1 MGMLYRQCPSI
12 EAAPLQEETILFHP
26 EKKQFCVL
34 NRSASFIWNQLAT
47 PASTN
52 SVAAKLCESFSGIS
66 LENALGDTDRTV
78 QEMLAL
84 KFVASHPAEGE

>member
-1 MGMLYRQCPSI
+1 MGMLYSQSPSV

-47 PASTN
+47 PTSADN
-52 SVAAKLCESFSGIS
+52 VAAKLCESFSEVS
-66 LENALGDTDRTV
+66 LESALGDAHRTV
-78 QEMLAL
+78 QEMLTL
-84 KFVASHPAEGE
+84 NFIQPAN